1 MKSKLISISAISSAF
16 VAIVLTIG
24 VYFNMADLFCLVV
37 ASVFVMLPL
46 YYKSHLAGFLSY
58 LAGGVIAFI
67 FSGFNFLIVT
77 VPAYFVFFGVFP
89 LVKNLMEE
97 KNFNKYVR
105 YLIGLIWCV
114 LAVYGMFFF
123 YKNVM
128 NLDFS
133 DLPVFVKDNL
143 VIVVGLLGVI
153 FYVVYERFLTA
164 FRRIIDELLKKVLK

>member
-1 MKSKLISISAISSAF
+1 M
-16 VAIVLTIG
+16 
-24 VYFNMADLFCLVV
+24 
-37 ASVFVMLPL
+37 
-46 YYKSHLAGFLSY
+46 
-58 LAGGVIAFI
+58 IAFI

-97 KNFNKYVR
+97 KNVNKYVR
-105 YLIGLIWCV
+105 YLIGLVWCV

-128 NLDFS
+128 SLDFS